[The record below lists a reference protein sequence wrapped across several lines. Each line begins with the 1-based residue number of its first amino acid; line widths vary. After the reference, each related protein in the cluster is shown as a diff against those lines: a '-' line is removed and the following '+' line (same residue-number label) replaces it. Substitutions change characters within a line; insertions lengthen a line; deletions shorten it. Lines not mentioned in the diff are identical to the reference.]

1 VPDSRKKA
9 SSKKAPAP
17 TQEAVSFEQA
27 MQELENLVA
36 NMEKNELSL
45 EASLKNFERGV
56 ELTRLCQSAL
66 QQAEQKI
73 QILSKKMGQEAL
85 LPFEED
91 DA

>member
-1 VPDSRKKA
+1 MPESRKKA
-9 SSKKAPAP
+9 SSKKSPAPA
-17 TQEAVSFEQA
+17 EATLSFEQA
-27 MQELENLVA
+27 MQELEALVA

-45 EASLKNFERGV
+45 EASLKDFERGV